1 MSFNSVKTLFTNKK
15 DKKINIKEKKL
26 NDFQQFHKEREIS
39 KNKNKRER
47 ENNKEKENA
56 PLVNA
61 KKRPPKEIL
70 TR

>member
-1 MSFNSVKTLFTNKK
+1 ME
-15 DKKINIKEKKL
+15 D
-26 NDFQQFHKEREIS
+26 
-39 KNKNKRER
+39 R